1 MPQHNASLKVFLY
14 HIDENSL
21 PVQALYTR
29 LVSNGIEVRSVDNER
44 FSSGQERDD
53 ALCGAIEECHVVL
66 ISLSRESANSLDEI
80 KFVVDRAIKKA
91 QGEMFLLPIRFDV
104 CDVPDSLKRWQ
115 ATDMF
120 EQGGFGKLML
130 SLKLRAERLGIT
142 LNPRTDWDKPLQWSS
157 DESALPTLEEEKPG
171 SNILFWAAGAVVL
184 VLALMVLWQLPGRIK
199 SVAKTDV
206 PADVMI
212 QNSTQSAIEQA
223 RNRSMT
229 QTANVEIVRAPL
241 TQTAAMEE
249 TLQNPATPTLQFP
262 TIMAL
267 PTEIIDPGNIRMV
280 YVPGDNFVIGGGSD
294 LHTIYVEPFYIDKYE
309 VTNVLYQ
316 LCVNAGSCEPPQ
328 SASSQT
334 HTNYYGNLEFN
345 EYPVINVSWIM
356 AKQYCEWRGARLP
369 SEAEWEKAARS
380 PDGRT
385 YPWGE
390 EAACS
395 FANYSDA
402 GGACVGD
409 VTAVGSYKDGQ
420 SLYGAFDMSG
430 NVAEWVNSLYWTYP
444 YTPADGREATD
455 TPGLRVIR
463 GGSWFSPLGEI
474 TTYYRFGIDPSSYD
488 PYTGF
493 RCAHDAKL

>member
-1 MPQHNASLKVFLY
+1 
-14 HIDENSL
+14 
-21 PVQALYTR
+21 
-29 LVSNGIEVRSVDNER
+29 VDDKR
-44 FSSGQERDD
+44 FSSGHERDD
-53 ALCGAIEECHVVL
+53 AIRAAIEESHIVL
-66 ISLSRESANSLDEI
+66 VCLSKELLNSLAEI
-80 KFVVDRAIKKA
+80 KFVVDMTMKRA
-91 QGEMFLLPIRFDV
+91 QGEMFLLPVRFDA
-104 CDVPDSLKRWQ
+104 CDVPDSLNRWQ
-115 ATDMF
+115 VTDMF

-130 SLKLRAERLGIT
+130 ALKLRAERLGIA
-142 LNPRTDWDKPLQWSS
+142 LDSRADWDTPLQWHSEESNLS
-157 DESALPTLEEEKPG
+157 DLEEEKPG
-171 SNILFWAAGAVVL
+171 SNILFLAVGAVAL
-184 VLALMVLWQLPGRIK
+184 VLALLVLWQLPGRIK
-199 SVAKTDV
+199 SAAKTDV

-212 QNSTQSAIEQA
+212 QNSTQNAIEQA
-223 RNRSMT
+223 RNRAMT
-229 QTANVEIVRAPL
+229 QTANVEIIRAPL

-294 LHTIYVEPFYIDKYE
+294 LHTIYVDPFYIDKYE

-316 LCVNAGSCEPPQ
+316 LCVSSGSCEPPQ

-334 HTNYYGNLEFN
+334 HPKYYGNLEFN
-345 EYPVINVSWIM
+345 EYPVINISWSM
-356 AKQYCEWRGARLP
+356 ARQYCEWRGARLP

-395 FANYSDA
+395 FANYSDVA
-402 GGACVGD
+402 GVCVGD
-409 VTAVGSYKDGQ
+409 VTAVGTYKDGQ

-444 YTPADGREATD
+444 YMPADGREATD
-455 TPGLRVIR
+455 TPGLRIVR
-463 GGSWFSPLGEI
+463 GGSWFSPFSEI
-474 TTYYRFGIDPSSYD
+474 TTYYRFGIDPSAYD